1 MSLSANIKSAVV
13 VCICSVTDTLVMVTP
28 IGEKFCMMVH
38 IGPRHKVSP
47 FGGGTPKGSRK
58 SKMLAI

>member
-28 IGEKFCMMVH
+28 IAEKFCMMVH

-47 FGGGTPKGSRK
+47 FGGGTPKGS
-58 SKMLAI
+58 